1 MTINGHGKLLGWSSN
16 CLQKEHV
23 EKVMEVNN
31 GVFCF
36 MHKVKIPGKILWQ
49 KWKKNPDYYSLQITK
64 TLLLDTKKEK
74 ISISV
79 YLLHLQSENM

>member
-49 KWKKNPDYYSLQITK
+49 KWKKTP
-64 TLLLDTKKEK
+64 LLLITNYEDTFIRHKER
-74 ISISV
+74 
-79 YLLHLQSENM
+79 EN